1 MSDTPHSLLEQL
13 NRKPDDSIA
22 WGRLVRVYSPFLKK
36 WAHRWTGLPE
46 HDIDDLVQNV
56 LGVVVRKLPGFQHQ
70 GHQGAFRAW
79 LKAILANCWRE
90 FRRRAPPPATGEG
103 SRSPW
108 DELEDPHSHLSQMFD
123 QEHDRMV
130 YQEILRLGEEH
141 FPADQWR
148 IFERV
153 AIREEAPDLVA
164 REHKTTRNAV
174 YLIKSRVLHW
184 LRAVGKGLISK

>member
-13 NRKPDDSIA
+13 NRKPDDSVA
-22 WGRLVRVYSPFLKK
+22 WSRLVRVYSPFLVK
-36 WAHRWTGLPE
+36 WARRWTGLSE

-56 LGVVVRKLPGFQHQ
+56 LGVVVRKIPTFQHQ
-70 GHQGAFRAW
+70 GHPGAFRAW

-90 FRRRAPPPATGEG
+90 FRRHTPPPPPGQDG
-103 SRSPW
+103 RSPW
-108 DELEDPHSHLSQMFD
+108 DDLEDPHSHLSQMFD
-123 QEHDRMV
+123 EEHDRMV

-141 FPADQWR
+141 FPPEQWR

-153 AIREEAPDLVA
+153 AILGETPEAVA
-164 REHKTTRNAV
+164 REHSTTRNAV

-184 LRAVGKGLISK
+184 LRTVGQGLIEK